1 MAQATPRSDDPVF
14 LITGA
19 SSGIGAA
26 SARAAAAAGWR
37 VALAARSAD
46 RLREL
51 AAELGGPER
60 ALAITCDV
68 TDFAAQEAMVASTL
82 EAFGRLDAVFANA
95 GIGSRPGMD
104 REPPEQWRDTV
115 LTNVLGPAFTVRA
128 TLAAL
133 ERTEGHLIL
142 TGSLAA
148 RFIQPGSLYSA
159 TKAAVATIAETTRA
173 AVVGTGIRVTLL
185 SPGVVD
191 TPLFARPPR
200 VSLEAEDIARAVV
213 YAISQPHHVDLGEI
227 AIRPLTPAD

>member
-1 MAQATPRSDDPVF
+1 MADPVF

-37 VALAARSAD
+37 VALAARSTA
-46 RLREL
+46 RLNDL

-68 TDFAAQEAMVASTL
+68 TEFDQQQAMVAATL
-82 EAFGRLDAVFANA
+82 EHFGALDAVFANA

-104 REPPEQWRDTV
+104 REPPEQWRDLV
-115 LTNVLGPAFTVRA
+115 LTNVLGTALTVRA
-128 TLAAL
+128 SLAAL
-133 ERTEGHLIL
+133 EKSRGQLIV

-148 RFIQPGSLYSA
+148 RFIAPGSLYSA

-173 AVVGTGIRVTLL
+173 AVVGTGVRVTLL
-185 SPGVVD
+185 SPGMVD

-200 VSLEAEDIARAVV
+200 VSLAAEDIARAVV
-213 YAISQPHHVDLGEI
+213 YALEQPHHVDLGEI
-227 AIRPLTPAD
+227 TIRALSPADDSTT

>member
-1 MAQATPRSDDPVF
+1 MDATSDPVF

-37 VALAARSAD
+37 VALAARSVD
-46 RLREL
+46 RLQAL

-60 ALAITCDV
+60 AVAIGCDV
-68 TDFAAQEAMVASTL
+68 TDFAAQQAMVARTL
-82 EAFGRLDAVFANA
+82 ECFGTLDAVFANA
-95 GIGSRPGMD
+95 GIGSRPGMS
-104 REPPEQWRDTV
+104 RESPEQWRELV
-115 LTNVLGPAFTVRA
+115 LTNVLGPALTVRA
-128 TLAAL
+128 TLEAL
-133 ERTEGHLIL
+133 ERTRGHLIL

-173 AVVGTGIRVTLL
+173 AVVGTGVRVTLL

-191 TPLFARPPR
+191 TPLFARPPK
-200 VSLEAEDIARAVV
+200 VSLTAEDIARAVV
-213 YAISQPHHVDLGEI
+213 YAISQPPHVDLGEI
-227 AIRPLTPAD
+227 ALRPLSPAG

>member
-1 MAQATPRSDDPVF
+1 MADPVF

-37 VALAARSAD
+37 VALAARSTD
-46 RLREL
+46 RLNDL
-51 AAELGGPER
+51 AAELGGPTR

-68 TDFAAQEAMVASTL
+68 TEFDQQEAMVAATL
-82 EAFGRLDAVFANA
+82 EHFGTLDAVFANA
-95 GIGSRPGMD
+95 GIGSRSGMD
-104 REPPEQWRDTV
+104 REPPEQWRDLV
-115 LTNVLGPAFTVRA
+115 LTNVLGTALTVRA
-128 TLAAL
+128 SLAAL
-133 ERTEGHLIL
+133 EQTQGQLIV

-173 AVVGTGIRVTLL
+173 AVTGTGVRVTLL
-185 SPGVVD
+185 SPGMVD

-200 VSLEAEDIARAVV
+200 VSLAAEDVARAVV
-213 YAISQPHHVDLGEI
+213 YALAQPHHVDLGEI
-227 AIRPLTPAD
+227 AIRALPPAGDPTP

>member
-1 MAQATPRSDDPVF
+1 MADPVF

-37 VALAARSAD
+37 VALAARSTD
-46 RLREL
+46 RLGEL

-68 TDFAAQEAMVASTL
+68 TEFEQQQAMVSATL
-82 EAFGRLDAVFANA
+82 DHFGALDAVFANA
-95 GIGSRPGMD
+95 GIGSRPGMH
-104 REPPEQWRDTV
+104 RESPEQWRDLV
-115 LTNVLGPAFTVRA
+115 LTNVLGPALTVRA
-128 TLAAL
+128 SLDAL
-133 ERTEGHLIL
+133 EHTQGHLIL
-142 TGSLAA
+142 SGSLAA

-173 AVVGTGIRVTLL
+173 AVVGTGVRVTLL

-191 TPLFARPPR
+191 TPLFARTPK
-200 VSLEAEDIARAVV
+200 VALTAEDVARAVV
-213 YAISQPHHVDLGEI
+213 YAISQPRHVDLGEI
-227 AIRPLTPAD
+227 AIRPLSPPDS

>member
-1 MAQATPRSDDPVF
+1 MGDPV
-14 LITGA
+14 LIITGA

-37 VALAARSAD
+37 LTLAARSAD
-46 RLREL
+46 RLNAL

-60 ALAITCDV
+60 ALAVTCDV
-68 TDFAAQEAMVASTL
+68 TDYDQQQAMVAATL
-82 EAFGRLDAVFANA
+82 EHFGTLDAVFANA
-95 GIGSRPGMD
+95 GIGSRPGMY
-104 REPPEQWRDTV
+104 REPPEQWRELV
-115 LTNVLGPAFTVRA
+115 LTNVLGPALTVRA
-128 TLAAL
+128 TLEAL
-133 ERTEGHLIL
+133 EKTHGHLIL

-173 AVVGTGIRVTLL
+173 AVVGTGVRVTLL

-191 TPLFARPPR
+191 TPLFARPPK
-200 VSLEAEDIARAVV
+200 VSLTADDVARAVV

-227 AIRPLTPAD
+227 AIRPLSPAD